1 MVSMVSFESI
11 VVSEVFADIMQTLV
25 VLMAGYMLFCP
36 SCLGRYFVQREERA
50 SADCQTESQLSCNS
64 PLHTDKSCKEEGDR
78 SLSGVASGTPKTCE
92 DTLILAYESTLAD
105 NSSILESE
113 EHAPPEVEI
122 VRKIE
127 VDDFDSRPK
136 LEEDDYLSLWRNSAA
151 AQEVEE
157 FEQDSSE
164 IGGSSDCWSMWDD
177 RLEANDSANEG
188 AEVAVSIDANYSL
201 ETALASG
208 SQKLASSALMAG
220 ARHCGSLWAH
230 DAVGKLRSL
239 GLELDAESAVELM
252 HIFGGDHRADLAV
265 DFWLEADD
273 DFDEDELTAETDLY
287 GAVLEVCVRC
297 SDFDSATRTAESTAW
312 RVPDCAPGRHAMIA
326 LVRWLARRQNFR
338 QAWEC
343 YQAVRRAG
351 GDADLAT
358 HRAVL
363 LASVR
368 GNDMVQASIIFQDIL
383 ASGLHADGTC
393 LSAMICGYCATGA
406 LDKAMTHFGM
416 MKKLH
421 ITPTASLFDAIING
435 CMWGNAPIV
444 LEQVLNDMEADGVH
458 PSNATV
464 AALVRHYGR
473 GGDMSRAQ
481 AVFQEMPQRYGLQ
494 LDGRAYGALVS
505 VCLTNDRLD
514 LALDAT
520 KKMSSAG
527 FMPSARTYESLISSC
542 LKSGD
547 LDHAVGLFDEALC
560 LSTES
565 SSARPVRLEP
575 RLLDDLLRLIGRRR
589 QAARLGAPFIERLV
603 AAGAEVPEIA
613 TSVLRSAESGIE
625 VKYRCLSE
633 RQAERQKWRDFSR

>member
-1 MVSMVSFESI
+1 MVSVEAI
-11 VVSEVFADIMQTLV
+11 IASEVFVDIMQTLV
-25 VLMAGYMLFCP
+25 VLMAGYILFCP
-36 SCLGRYFVQREERA
+36 SCLGRFFVQREERG
-50 SADCQTESQLSCNS
+50 SADCQMESQLSQDS
-64 PLHTDKSCKEEGDR
+64 PLRTNKLCKDEGHM
-78 SLSGVASGTPKTCE
+78 SGVASGTPKTCE
-92 DTLILAYESTLAD
+92 DTLIHAYESTLSD
-105 NSSILESE
+105 PSSMFELDEHATPGVDHFHKTEIEDMDAHPKLLE
-113 EHAPPEVEI
+113 EH
-122 VRKIE
+122 
-127 VDDFDSRPK
+127 
-136 LEEDDYLSLWRNSAA
+136 DYLSLWRNSPA
-151 AQEVEE
+151 AQEVED

-164 IGGSSDCWSMWDD
+164 VGASSDCWSMWDD
-177 RLEANDSANEG
+177 GLEANYNANEG
-188 AEVAVSIDANYSL
+188 AEEAVSVDANHSL

-208 SQKLASSALMAG
+208 SQKIASSAVMAG

-239 GLELDAESAVELM
+239 GLELDSECAVELVR
-252 HIFGGDHRADLAV
+252 IFGGDHRADLAV

-273 DFDEDELTAETDLY
+273 DVDEEELTAETDLY
-287 GAVLEVCVRC
+287 SAVLEVCVRC
-297 SDFDSATRTAESTAW
+297 SDFDSAIRTAESTAW

-351 GDADLAT
+351 GEADLAT

-368 GNDMVQASIIFQDIL
+368 GNDMLQANVIFQDIL
-383 ASGLHADGTC
+383 ASGIQADGPC
-393 LSAMICGYCATGA
+393 LSAMICGHCATGA
-406 LDKAMTHFGM
+406 LDKAMMHFGM

-435 CMWGNAPIV
+435 CMWGNAPVV
-444 LEQVLNDMEADGVH
+444 LEQVLADMESDNVH

-473 GGDMSRAQ
+473 GGDIDRAQ
-481 AVFQEMPQRYGLQ
+481 AVFSEMPQRYGLQ

-514 LALDAT
+514 LALDAA

-527 FMPSARTYESLISSC
+527 FVPSARTYESLISSC

-547 LDHAVGLFDEALC
+547 LDHAVGLFDEAFC
-560 LSTES
+560 LSAES
-565 SSARPVRLEP
+565 SSVRPARLEP

-603 AAGAEVPEIA
+603 AAGIEVPEIA
-613 TSVLRSAESGIE
+613 GSILRSAEDGIE
-625 VKYRCLSE
+625 VQYQPLRE
-633 RQAERQKWRDFSR
+633 RQAERQKWRNFSP

>member
-1 MVSMVSFESI
+1 MVSMVSIEAI
-11 VVSEVFADIMQTLV
+11 VASGVFADIISTLV
-25 VLMAGYMLFCP
+25 VLVAGYLLFCP
-36 SCLGRYFVQREERA
+36 SCFGRFFVRREVRE
-50 SADCQTESQLSCNS
+50 SAGCQTQSQLPLES
-64 PLHTDKSCKEEGDR
+64 PLHTDKLCKDEGR
-78 SLSGVASGTPKTCE
+78 MSGVASGTPKTSE
-92 DTLILAYESTLAD
+92 DTLIQAYESTLAD
-105 NSSILESE
+105 HSSMLEFDE
-113 EHAPPEVEI
+113 QATPEVEAF
-122 VRKIE
+122 RKLE
-127 VDDFDSRPK
+127 VDDNDVHPK
-136 LEEDDYLSLWRNSAA
+136 LEEDDYLNLFRNSPE
-151 AQEVEE
+151 AQQDEDLSEV
-157 FEQDSSE
+157 
-164 IGGSSDCWSMWDD
+164 GATSDCWSMWDD
-177 RLEANDSANEG
+177 GPETSANEG
-188 AEVAVSIDANYSL
+188 AEVAVSVDANHSL

-230 DAVGKLRSL
+230 DGVGKLRSL
-239 GLELDAESAVELM
+239 GLELDAECAVELM

-273 DFDEDELTAETDLY
+273 DFDEEELTAETDLY
-287 GAVLEVCVRC
+287 GSVLEVCIRC

-343 YQAVRRAG
+343 YQAVRSAG

-368 GNDMVQASIIFQDIL
+368 GNDMGQATIIFQDIL
-383 ASGLHADGTC
+383 ASGLKADGAC

-421 ITPTASLFDAIING
+421 IAPTASLFDAIING
-435 CMWGNAPIV
+435 CMWGNAPVV
-444 LEQVLNDMEADGVH
+444 LEQVLVDMEADGVH
-458 PSNATV
+458 PSNSTV

-473 GGDMSRAQ
+473 GGDMDRAM
-481 AVFQEMPQRYGLQ
+481 AIFQDMPQRYGLQ
-494 LDGRAYGALVS
+494 LDSRAYGALVS

-514 LALDAT
+514 LALDAAT
-520 KKMSSAG
+520 KMSSAG
-527 FMPSARTYESLISSC
+527 FVPSARTYESLISSC

-547 LDHAVGLFDEALC
+547 LDHAVSLFDEALC

-565 SSARPVRLEP
+565 SLVRPARLEP
-575 RLLDDLLRLIGRRR
+575 RLLDDVLRLIGRRR
-589 QAARLGAPFIERLV
+589 QTVRLGAPFVERLV
-603 AAGAEVPEIA
+603 AAGVEVPEIA
-613 TSVLRSAESGIE
+613 ASILRSAESGSE
-625 VKYRCLSE
+625 VEYRPLREGSQ
-633 RQAERQKWRDFSR
+633 RGRIGVTSLAEG

>member
-1 MVSMVSFESI
+1 MVAMVSIETIFASG
-11 VVSEVFADIMQTLV
+11 VFADIMQTLV
-25 VLMAGYMLFCP
+25 VLVAGYILFCP
-36 SCLGRYFVQREERA
+36 SCLGRYFVQRKRRD
-50 SADCQTESQLSCNS
+50 SADIQSQSLET
-64 PLHTDKSCKEEGDR
+64 PLHTEKLCKDEGHTM
-78 SLSGVASGTPKTCE
+78 SGVASGTPKTCE
-92 DTLILAYESTLAD
+92 DTLIQAYESTLAD
-105 NSSILESE
+105 SSMLEFDE
-113 EHAPPEVEI
+113 QTTPEVEI
-122 VRKIE
+122 SHKFEVDEIEVHPKLE
-127 VDDFDSRPK
+127 VDD
-136 LEEDDYLSLWRNSAA
+136 YLTLWRNSPA
-151 AQEVEE
+151 AQQDEE
-157 FEQDSSE
+157 LERDSSE
-164 IGGSSDCWSMWDD
+164 LGAISDCWSMWDD
-177 RLEANDSANEG
+177 AHEANDIGTGG
-188 AEVAVSIDANYSL
+188 ADVAVSIDANHSL

-208 SQKLASSALMAG
+208 SQKLASAALMTG

-230 DAVGKLRSL
+230 DAVAQLRSL
-239 GLELDAESAVELM
+239 GLELDTASGVELVQ
-252 HIFGGDHRADLAV
+252 IFGSEHRADLAV

-312 RVPDCAPGRHAMIA
+312 RVPDCAPGRHAMLA

-351 GDADLAT
+351 GDPDLAT

-368 GNDMVQASIIFQDIL
+368 GNDMVQASAIFQDIL
-383 ASGLHADGTC
+383 SSGLQADGSC
-393 LSAMICGYCATGA
+393 LSAMICGHCATGA

-435 CMWGNAPIV
+435 CMWGNAPVI
-444 LEQVLNDMEADGVH
+444 LEQVLVDMEADGVH
-458 PSNATV
+458 PSNSTV

-473 GGDMSRAQ
+473 GGDVDRAL
-481 AVFQEMPQRYGLQ
+481 AVFQDMPDRYGLQ
-494 LDGRAYGALVS
+494 LDSRAYGALIS
-505 VCLTNDRLD
+505 VCLANDRAD
-514 LALDAT
+514 LALDAA

-527 FMPSARTYESLISSC
+527 FVPSARTYESLISSC

-547 LDHAVGLFDEALC
+547 LDHAVRLFDEALC

-565 SSARPVRLEP
+565 SSVRPARLEP

-589 QAARLGAPFIERLV
+589 QAVRLGAPFVERLV
-603 AAGAEVPEIA
+603 EAGVEVPEIA
-613 TSVLRSAESGIE
+613 ASILRSAESGCE
-625 VKYRCLSE
+625 VQYRPLRE
-633 RQAERQKWRDFSR
+633 RQTERENWRNFSR